1 MGASFRYGAF
11 NTEGARALL
20 RYLTGPGRLRVVSFP
35 LEDRREMRERV
46 KSGARTKKSER
57 GGEGLSLLSLEV
69 RFSTISWRKRG
80 DYSQSRAGRL
90 LYYIGGVYER
100 VGFHINTPEAM

>member
-1 MGASFRYGAF
+1 MGAFFRYGAF

-20 RYLTGPGRLRVVSFP
+20 RYLTGPGRLLVVSFP

-57 GGEGLSLLSLEV
+57 GGGSFSRFDCRQSPGGKEETTRSL
-69 RFSTISWRKRG
+69 G
-80 DYSQSRAGRL
+80 P
-90 LYYIGGVYER
+90 GVYC
-100 VGFHINTPEAM
+100 II

>member
-1 MGASFRYGAF
+1 MGAFFRYGAF

-57 GGEGLSLLSLEV
+57 GGRVFLCFLSRFDSRQSPGGKEETTRSL
-69 RFSTISWRKRG
+69 G
-80 DYSQSRAGRL
+80 P
-90 LYYIGGVYER
+90 GVYC
-100 VGFHINTPEAM
+100 II